1 MIVLAAKVLTWTC
14 FLRCWKKWTTT
25 FYVNV
30 SKSQPNHFGHTD
42 KAYLRKIGK
51 RHRSHWRPDCKCWK
65 RSIDLRAKQD
75 CSNMWH
81 LQLLTLRDTC
91 HSAEICLEVFRA
103 AGARQPP
110 TQFCDERG
118 CRDLRSLCA
127 PRLTMF
133 LEKKTLRICCY
144 LHSSSR
150 MKLVQE
156 RWTLVAWA
164 SSCLVS
170 LPEWDPEPVWTPVSC
185 WSCSHCSQT
194 FLQNLTWKSL
204 QLGKSAYHSQSASK
218 IFLNTDK
225 DKPCKIMKSIRFWVL
240 DSTTQ

>member
-14 FLRCWKKWTTT
+14 FLRCWKKWMTT

-30 SKSQPNHFGHTD
+30 SKSQPNHVGHID

-91 HSAEICLEVFRA
+91 HSRYVLRFLEQPVHASLQLNSVMRA
-103 AGARQPP
+103 GFKRLQI
-110 TQFCDERG
+110 

-133 LEKKTLRICCY
+133 LEKKALRICCN

-150 MKLVQE
+150 
-156 RWTLVAWA
+156 
-164 SSCLVS
+164 
-170 LPEWDPEPVWTPVSC
+170 
-185 WSCSHCSQT
+185 
-194 FLQNLTWKSL
+194 
-204 QLGKSAYHSQSASK
+204 
-218 IFLNTDK
+218 I
-225 DKPCKIMKSIRFWVL
+225 
-240 DSTTQ
+240 